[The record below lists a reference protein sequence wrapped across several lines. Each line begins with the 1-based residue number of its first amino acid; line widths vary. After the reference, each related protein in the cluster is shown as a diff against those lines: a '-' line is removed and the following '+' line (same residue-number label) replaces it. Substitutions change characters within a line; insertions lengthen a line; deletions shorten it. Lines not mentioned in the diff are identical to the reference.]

1 MTINIELYDD
11 LIPKAKIEKPP
22 LILYSTPQ
30 EQSWYFYMAM
40 KSAGLI
46 RIKPEYLRWAMKR
59 GDLWM
64 ARYFLLEKILLD
76 SGLDYKHVRDMP
88 KDEIYDVIHSSD
100 RSPTK
105 KTGEQHG

>member
-1 MTINIELYDD
+1 MTINIELYDV

-22 LILYSTPQ
+22 PILHSTPG
-30 EQSWYFYMAM
+30 EPSWYFYMAM
-40 KSAGLI
+40 KSGSI

-88 KDEIYDVIHSSD
+88 KDEIYDVIHSSS

-105 KTGEQHG
+105 KTGEQQ